1 MYTEQQ
7 KRLGWRGLAIS
18 IPWVLPVVIMLA
30 GLAGGRGEGTGR
42 ASSVPVMPAPVVER
56 TLPARL
62 GAIDDAIGRK
72 DVSQAVIE
80 WRDAY
85 GVALRS
91 RQWDAMTA
99 VGDAAVRIDGIAR
112 QPSGYPTGFRAEA
125 RQAYLRALVDARA
138 ARSREGIERVAE
150 AFAALG
156 DAEMA
161 ARVRTLA
168 AAQ

>member
-1 MYTEQQ
+1 MYMERQ
-7 KRLGWRGLAIS
+7 KRLSWRGLALS
-18 IPWVLPVVIMLA
+18 IPWVLAVVIVLA
-30 GLAGGRGEGTGR
+30 GLASGRGEGTGR
-42 ASSVPVMPAPVVER
+42 ASSIRLTPPPVER

-62 GAIDDAIGRK
+62 AAIDDAIGRR
-72 DVSQAVIE
+72 DVSRAVME

-85 GVALRS
+85 SVALRS

-112 QPSGYPTGFRAEA
+112 EPSRYPTGFRAQA
-125 RQAYLRALVDARA
+125 RQAYLSALVDARA
-138 ARSREGIERVAE
+138 AHSREGIEHVAA

-156 DAEMA
+156 DADMA

-168 AAQ
+168 VAQ

>member
-1 MYTEQQ
+1 MYMERQ
-7 KRLGWRGLAIS
+7 KRLSWRGLALS
-18 IPWVLPVVIMLA
+18 IPWVVAVVIVLA
-30 GLAGGRGEGTGR
+30 GLLGGRGEGTGR
-42 ASSVPVMPAPVVER
+42 SSSVLLMPAPVER
-56 TLPARL
+56 TLPERL
-62 GAIDDAIGRK
+62 AAIDDAIERR
-72 DVSQAVIE
+72 DVSRAVIE

-91 RQWDAMTA
+91 RRWDAMTA

-112 QPSGYPTGFRAEA
+112 EPSRYPAGFRAEA

-138 ARSREGIERVAE
+138 VHSREGIEHVAA

-156 DAEMA
+156 DADMA

-168 AAQ
+168 VTQ

>member
-7 KRLGWRGLAIS
+7 QRLTWRGLAMS
-18 IPWVLPVVIMLA
+18 IPWVLAVVIMLA

-42 ASSVPVMPAPVVER
+42 ASSVPLTPAPVVER
-56 TLPARL
+56 ALPVRL
-62 GAIDDAIGRK
+62 AAIDDAIGRK
-72 DVSQAVIE
+72 DLSRAVIE

-112 QPSGYPTGFRAEA
+112 PPSRYPTGFRAEA

-138 ARSREGIERVAE
+138 AHSREGIEHVAA

-156 DAEMA
+156 DADMA

-168 AAQ
+168 VAQ